1 MKVFLLVL
9 AIAGQPEQNGAI
21 CDTYQQCSNAGAM
34 MQKMY
39 MEKFGKPSSAFSYRV
54 VPVLL
59 VPLDQQKSDGST

>member
-1 MKVFLLVL
+1 MKAFLLVL

-21 CDTYQQCSNAGAM
+21 CDSYQECSDAGAT

-39 MEKFGKPSSAFSYRV
+39 VAKFHKPPSAFSYRV
-54 VPVLL
+54 IPVLL